1 MVYPPVIINSE
12 IFDLL
17 RATKYTPSVSHS
29 LDSSLR
35 EGAGNDCGGGYH
47 STSRSESGRVRA
59 IFIAPTKL
67 RMFYISPFNRPRFLT
82 QKRYRVGQGTYR
94 IGTRPKRN

>member
-1 MVYPPVIINSE
+1 MNGESPPG
-12 IFDLL
+12 
-17 RATKYTPSVSHS
+17 
-29 LDSSLR
+29 SLR
-35 EGAGNDCGGGYH
+35 EGAGNGYGGGCH
-47 STSRSESGRVRA
+47 STCRSETVGVRA

-67 RMFYISPFNRPRFLT
+67 RMFYISPFNRPWFLT